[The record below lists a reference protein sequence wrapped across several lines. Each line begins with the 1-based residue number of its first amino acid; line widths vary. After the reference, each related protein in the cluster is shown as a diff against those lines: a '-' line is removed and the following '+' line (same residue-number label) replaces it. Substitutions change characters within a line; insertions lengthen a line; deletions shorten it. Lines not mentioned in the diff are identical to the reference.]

1 MENRLTQPLSGS
13 PKPSTPRTSRASSAQ
28 NFAELGGTSLPF
40 SDRSSALDTVL
51 LPVSSNT
58 PMTKKKSQKAA
69 QSVVKQKHV
78 NGKWSKAEDE
88 ALRAV
93 VKELGGKNWK
103 RISQLAFSGSR
114 TDVQCLH
121 RWQKVLRPGLHKGPW
136 SKDED
141 KTVLEMVKKY
151 GGVDAVKWSVIAA
164 ELPGRLGKQV
174 RERWYNHLDPTLN
187 KSAWTVEEDKKLAHL
202 QKTIGNKW
210 CQIAK
215 LLPGRSENAVKNRW
229 NSAQRRQRQSA
240 KRKTMKAKTEK
251 MKKELDSIMGK
262 TGKKGRAPK
271 SRKRLA
277 GNAIPSLST
286 SSLPLKKRRLKQ
298 NNRGRSKSKPTSPST
313 IAALSTVG
321 DMDGSLDSALQLCMM
336 RKQEQ
341 TNGVSP
347 RDLTLSTPP
356 ALETEVMAH
365 YMGSM
370 SPNNKSAVG
379 SVPMKMT
386 RRPSL
391 SDDAVM
397 EACLSI
403 VTLQQVDTERQ
414 I

>member
-1 MENRLTQPLSGS
+1 MENITTLPHAS
-13 PKPSTPRTSRASSAQ
+13 PKPSTPRTSRASTLQ
-28 NFAELGGTSLPF
+28 PF
-40 SDRSSALDTVL
+40 SSAVNRPPFVDQTAPFLG
-51 LPVSSNT
+51 NT
-58 PMTKKKSQKAA
+58 PMTKKKLTKSP
-69 QSVVKQKHV
+69 VKQQKHV
-78 NGKWSKAEDE
+78 NGKWSKAEDD
-88 ALRAV
+88 ALRTV
-93 VKELGGKNWK
+93 VKDLGGKNWK

-136 SKDED
+136 SQEED
-141 KTVLEMVKKY
+141 VTVLEMVKKY

-187 KSAWTVEEDKKLAHL
+187 KSAWTVDEDKKLAHL

-240 KRKTMKAKTEK
+240 KRKSNRAAATERAKRDPDAAKGGKA
-251 MKKELDSIMGK
+251 
-262 TGKKGRAPK
+262 RASK

-277 GNAIPSLST
+277 GNAIPSLSA
-286 SSLPLKKRRLKQ
+286 SSLPLKKRHLGGGSQQ
-298 NNRGRSKSKPTSPST
+298 NNRGSRKKRKPASPST
-313 IAALSTVG
+313 ISALSAVG
-321 DMDGSLDSALQLCMM
+321 EMDGSMDPALQLCMLL
-336 RKQEQ
+336 E
-341 TNGVSP
+341 
-347 RDLTLSTPP
+347 RDQSKATMARETTLSTPP
-356 ALETEVMAH
+356 ALSTDTMPFLM
-365 YMGSM
+365 MGSM
-370 SPNNKSAVG
+370 NPS
-379 SVPMKMT
+379 KMTALTAPKKIT

-403 VTLQQVDTERQ
+403 VTLQQVDSERH